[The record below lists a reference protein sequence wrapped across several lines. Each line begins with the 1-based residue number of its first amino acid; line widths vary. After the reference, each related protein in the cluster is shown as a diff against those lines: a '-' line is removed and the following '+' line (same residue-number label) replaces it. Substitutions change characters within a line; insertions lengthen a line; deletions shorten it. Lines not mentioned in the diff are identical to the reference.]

1 MKYKAIS
8 KFCNNEC
15 NYFVLPAVSKVIYR
29 EWFNDGLLK
38 TRLSVHCAPTQRLHF
53 AEGSGWIYIVSMGIV
68 GSINGRKRVD
78 LRLLVQ
84 GTICAGALR
93 DETMILRRRP
103 AIGEKISPTSLSK
116 IKNDLSVNI
125 IPTSFNPLGV
135 NILLSIE
142 FFN

>member
-8 KFCNNEC
+8 KFCNNER

-78 LRLLVQ
+78 LRF
-84 GTICAGALR
+84 GARHHLR
-93 DETMILRRRP
+93 WRLARRNDDFAP
-103 AIGEKISPTSLSK
+103 APS
-116 IKNDLSVNI
+116 DR
-125 IPTSFNPLGV
+125 
-135 NILLSIE
+135 
-142 FFN
+142 